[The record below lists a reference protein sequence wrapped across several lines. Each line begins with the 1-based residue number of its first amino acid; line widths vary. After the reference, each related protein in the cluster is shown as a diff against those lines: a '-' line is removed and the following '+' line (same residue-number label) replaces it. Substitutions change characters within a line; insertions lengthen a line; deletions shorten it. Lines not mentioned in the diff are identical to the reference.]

1 MLVAVQSF
9 GSIWTA
15 RCARTATEGTNL
27 ARRGAYYNTTGVLAG
42 DVLRNRSCI
51 YGHVRVDECS
61 GFHPQF
67 AERFIH
73 RVFESEGVTVRERTQ
88 QALPPANSPGGHAA
102 RCLPVPDPPGRRG
115 MARPRWRLEVRRGA
129 GGLVQRRQ
137 RTTGNPDCLAAVWM
151 GAWHAGNV
159 LRGAAARSAMDGG
172 AIARGEVRPA

>member
-73 RVFESEGVTVRERTQ
+73 RVFESEGVTAGNGRNKLFLRQ
-88 QALPPANSPGGHAA
+88 IAPGGHAA

-115 MARPRWRLEVRRGA
+115 MARPRWRLEVRR
-129 GGLVQRRQ
+129 RR
-137 RTTGNPDCLAAVWM
+137 RWSRSAKATGN
-151 GAWHAGNV
+151 
-159 LRGAAARSAMDGG
+159 RKS
-172 AIARGEVRPA
+172 